1 MIIPVRCISC
11 GRVIGQLWE
20 TYKKKVDDGESPKK
34 VLDELGIKT
43 YCCRSHFITH
53 VDVAKDVMKFKR

>member
-1 MIIPVRCISC
+1 MIIPVRCMSC

-20 TYKKKVDDGESPKK
+20 TYKKKVDEGEDPKK
-34 VLDELGIKT
+34 VLDELGIKS

>member
-11 GRVIGQLWE
+11 GRVIAQLWE
-20 TYKKKVDDGESPKK
+20 TYKKRVDDGESPKK
-34 VLDELGIKT
+34 VLDELGIKS